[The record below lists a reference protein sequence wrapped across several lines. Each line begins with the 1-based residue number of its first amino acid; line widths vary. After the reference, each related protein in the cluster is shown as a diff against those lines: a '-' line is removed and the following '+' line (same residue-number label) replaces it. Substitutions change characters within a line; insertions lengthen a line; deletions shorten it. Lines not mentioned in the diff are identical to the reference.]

1 MAARDYY
8 AVLGVDRKATEDE
21 IKKAYK
27 RMALQWHPDKNP
39 NNADEATKKFKEIA
53 EAFAC
58 LSDAEKRKRYD
69 LYGPD
74 NGGGGGGGFSPGGGA
89 FRDTQLNPEDL
100 FNMFFGGDL
109 PRGRTFH
116 YSSAGFRQTARQQNT
131 RSPHHPNDDNA
142 SGSSLLHLLPLLLF
156 LLASFSSFGG
166 GGSSAPVYGFEVS
179 SEFPNMRT
187 TSTST
192 GIGVKYFVKANF
204 EHEHYRMLS
213 NTLNLR
219 SFEEEVE
226 VSFFKH
232 LQERC
237 RFCPSSCC
245 ACCLLRVP
253 CSSQQ
258 SIYISPFRLEKS
270 SFEKGLRSAKLSGN
284 VQQMADAN
292 SFEMKA
298 CYEFKRLWGDAIVH

>member
-100 FNMFFGGDL
+100 LKNFVQHVFRRRPPSRPHISLQLCRL
-109 PRGRTFH
+109 PADCSPAEYTF
-116 YSSAGFRQTARQQNT
+116 TA
-131 RSPHHPNDDNA
+131 
-142 SGSSLLHLLPLLLF
+142 
-156 LLASFSSFGG
+156 
-166 GGSSAPVYGFEVS
+166 
-179 SEFPNMRT
+179 
-187 TSTST
+187 
-192 GIGVKYFVKANF
+192 
-204 EHEHYRMLS
+204 
-213 NTLNLR
+213 
-219 SFEEEVE
+219 
-226 VSFFKH
+226 
-232 LQERC
+232 
-237 RFCPSSCC
+237 
-245 ACCLLRVP
+245 
-253 CSSQQ
+253 SSQ
-258 SIYISPFRLEKS
+258 R
-270 SFEKGLRSAKLSGN
+270 R
-284 VQQMADAN
+284 
-292 SFEMKA
+292 
-298 CYEFKRLWGDAIVH
+298 